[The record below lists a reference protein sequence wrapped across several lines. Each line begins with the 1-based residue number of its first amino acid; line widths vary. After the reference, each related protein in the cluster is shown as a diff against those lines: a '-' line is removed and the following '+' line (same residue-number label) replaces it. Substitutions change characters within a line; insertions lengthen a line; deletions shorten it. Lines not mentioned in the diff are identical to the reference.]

1 VSDQFPHFSFYSTSC
16 ICSVNYYLGAKQI
29 PSTWSVCEQK
39 TIAVPSLANL
49 HKVLL
54 PSVVDHIF
62 PVCMFPWYSGPG
74 VDKTGLLW
82 TWVQNWLLTYPFYCN
97 RNICLVIGLGEVETW
112 INSHNSQ
119 LSGSW
124 LHAICGFC
132 ISLVL
137 HQPYLSLLKSI
148 VITLNAQSSFTVRI
162 DKNCCQN
169 YTFMNQNEIHEK
181 SIKLQNWNSSI
192 KICSKPSKFW
202 ISL

>member
-1 VSDQFPHFSFYSTSC
+1 M
-16 ICSVNYYLGAKQI
+16 NYYWGAKQI

-39 TIAVPSLANL
+39 TIAVPSLTNL
-49 HKVLL
+49 HKVL

-62 PVCMFPWYSGPG
+62 PVCMFLWCSGPS

-82 TWVQNWLLTYPFYCN
+82 TWVQNWLLTYLFYHN

-124 LHAICGFC
+124 LHTICGFW

-137 HQPYLSLLKSI
+137 HQPCLCLLKSI
-148 VITLNAQSSFTVRI
+148 VITLVLQFTLTRTVVKI
-162 DKNCCQN
+162 THSWIKMK
-169 YTFMNQNEIHEK
+169 FMK
-181 SIKLQNWNSSI
+181 KA
-192 KICSKPSKFW
+192 
-202 ISL
+202 